1 MIKLFKDVHWPVL
14 LLAAGISLSSIFFI
28 YSATFRGSDHF
39 ILKQLMWVGI
49 SLTVMWLVVSFG
61 YRTFLNASYLLYG
74 ISILLLIGVLIF
86 GHERL
91 GAQRWFQ
98 IGSFVLQPSELS
110 KIATILALAHFL
122 FSRNRWSAQK
132 RSLLIAGG
140 MVALPFL
147 LILKQPD
154 LGSAMV
160 FIAITIAILLVW
172 GVRLRYLAVMLSLAI
187 ISAPFLW
194 HGLKPYQQKR
204 LTVFLNPSVD
214 PLGSGYTAIQSK
226 IAVGSGGL
234 IGKGWLQGTQT
245 QLDFVPEHHTDF
257 IFCVIGEEFGFLG
270 ALLLILLYAALIG
283 YAIQIMERT
292 TDRGAQ
298 LLAAGI
304 SAMLFFQIFIN
315 IGMTIGIAPI
325 TGITLPLISYGGS
338 SLLATFIAI
347 GFLISIYKERSIF

>member
-1 MIKLFKDVHWPVL
+1 MLKFFKDVHWPIIL
-14 LLAAGISLSSIFFI
+14 LTLTISLSSVLFI
-28 YSATFRGSDHF
+28 YSATFRGTDHF
-39 ILKQLMWVGI
+39 IIKQLFWIFFSLGVMGVVI
-49 SLTVMWLVVSFG
+49 SLG
-61 YRTFLNASYLLYG
+61 YRTFLNAAYLLYG
-74 ISILLLIGVLIF
+74 ISVALLIVVLIF

-98 IGSFVLQPSELS
+98 IGPFVLQPSEFS
-110 KIATILALAHFL
+110 KLATILALSHFL
-122 FSRNRWSAQK
+122 LFRDRWIGQK
-132 RSLLIAGG
+132 RSLLMVIGI
-140 MVALPFL
+140 VALPFV

-154 LGSAMV
+154 LGTSMV
-160 FIAITIAILLVW
+160 FIAITLAILVIW
-172 GVRLRYLAVMLSLAI
+172 GVRFRYLAVILGLALL
-187 ISAPFLW
+187 SAPFLW
-194 HGLKPYQQKR
+194 HMLKPYQQRR
-204 LTVFLNPSVD
+204 LTVFVNPSAD

-234 IGKGWLQGTQT
+234 VGKGWLQGTQT

-257 IFCVIGEEFGFLG
+257 IFCVAGEEFGFLG
-270 ALLLILLYAALIG
+270 SLLIVLLYGALIT

-325 TGITLPLISYGGS
+325 TGITLPLLSYGGS
-338 SLLATFIAI
+338 SLLTTFVAI
-347 GFLISIYKERSIF
+347 GFLVSIYKERSIF